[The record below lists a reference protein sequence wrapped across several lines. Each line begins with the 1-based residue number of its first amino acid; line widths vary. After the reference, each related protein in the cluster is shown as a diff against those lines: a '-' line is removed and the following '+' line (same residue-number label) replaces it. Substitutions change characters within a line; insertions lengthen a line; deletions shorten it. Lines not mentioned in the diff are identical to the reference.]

1 MLDEQFTK
9 DLQQYLDA
17 PREERDF
24 ERGAL
29 LLLQL
34 NRNRFMHAHLL
45 RRRNWDKLEY
55 ELKKHLNIR
64 LEGLTTR
71 EVQEMEKRELPRI
84 RLSMEARRPI
94 LSTDKDFTGG
104 TYKGRREDHDT
115 LPADIQA
122 LYERNADLYFKMK
135 QTFETLKTME
145 DQTACDRHELLTI
158 LVGLDKEYRANWNAY
173 DTFGSKD
180 TDPASETGEEPAEQT
195 SVTPQQVNAARKYL
209 SQNKTKIATLEGEE
223 ADTLLAKMQ
232 QRVNLLLSAG
242 QTFAKEQQEELAA
255 LGLIFE

>member
-1 MLDEQFTK
+1 MLDEKFTK
-9 DLQQYLDA
+9 DLQQYLTT
-17 PREERDF
+17 PRDERDY

-34 NRNRFMHAHLL
+34 NRNRFMHAKLL
-45 RRRNWDKLEY
+45 RRKNWDKLEY

-104 TYKGRREDHDT
+104 TYKGRREDHDN
-115 LPADIQA
+115 LPAEVQA

-158 LVGLDKEYRANWNAY
+158 LVGLDKEYRQNWNAY
-173 DTFGSKD
+173 DTFGNEAA
-180 TDPASETGEEPAEQT
+180 DPASETGEAEAQT
-195 SVTPQQVNAARKYL
+195 TATPQQVNAAREYL
-209 SQNKTKIATLEGEE
+209 SQNKTKVATLEGEAAE
-223 ADTLLAKMQ
+223 TLLAKMQ

-255 LGLIFE
+255 LGLIFD

>member
-1 MLDEQFTK
+1 MLDDKFTK
-9 DLQQYLDA
+9 DLQQYLTT
-17 PREERDF
+17 PREERDY

-45 RRRNWDKLEY
+45 RRKNWDKLEY

-104 TYKGRREDHDT
+104 TYKGRREDHDN
-115 LPADIQA
+115 LPAEVQA

-145 DQTACDRHELLTI
+145 DKTACDRHELLTI
-158 LVGLDKEYRANWNAY
+158 LVGLDKEYRQNWNAY
-173 DTFGSKD
+173 DTFGNEAA
-180 TDPASETGEEPAEQT
+180 DPASETGEAEAQT
-195 SVTPQQVNAARKYL
+195 TATPQQVNAARKYL
-209 SQNKTKIATLEGEE
+209 SQNKTKVATLDGEAAE
-223 ADTLLAKMQ
+223 TLLAKMQ

-255 LGLIFE
+255 LGLIFD

>member
-1 MLDEQFTK
+1 MLDEKFTK
-9 DLQQYLDA
+9 ELQQYLSS
-17 PREERDF
+17 PREERDY

-45 RRRNWDKLEY
+45 RRKNWDKLEY

-104 TYKGRREDHDT
+104 TYKGRREDHDN
-115 LPADIQA
+115 LPAEVQA

-158 LVGLDKEYRANWNAY
+158 LVGLDKEYRQNWNAY
-173 DTFGSKD
+173 DTFGNEAA
-180 TDPASETGEEPAEQT
+180 DPASETGEAEAQT
-195 SVTPQQVNAARKYL
+195 TATPQQVNAARKYL
-209 SQNKTKIATLEGEE
+209 SQNKTKVATLEGEAAE
-223 ADTLLAKMQ
+223 TLLAKMQ

-255 LGLIFE
+255 LGLIFD

>member
-1 MLDEQFTK
+1 MLDDKFTK
-9 DLQQYLDA
+9 DLQQYLTT
-17 PREERDF
+17 PREERDY
-24 ERGAL
+24 ERGAI

-34 NRNRFMHAHLL
+34 NRNRFMHARLL
-45 RRRNWDKLEY
+45 RRKNWDKLEY

-104 TYKGRREDHDT
+104 TYKGRREDHDQ
-115 LPADIQA
+115 LPAEVQA

-158 LVGLDKEYRANWNAY
+158 LVGLDKEYRQNWNAY
-173 DTFGSKD
+173 DTFGNEAA
-180 TDPASETGEEPAEQT
+180 DPASETGEAEAQT
-195 SVTPQQVNAARKYL
+195 TATPQQVNAARKYL
-209 SQNKTKIATLEGEE
+209 SQNKTKVATLEGEAAE
-223 ADTLLAKMQ
+223 TLLAKMQ

-255 LGLIFE
+255 LGLIFD

>member
-1 MLDEQFTK
+1 MLDEKFTK
-9 DLQQYLDA
+9 DLQQYLTT
-17 PREERDF
+17 PRDERDY

-34 NRNRFMHAHLL
+34 NRNRFMHAHLV
-45 RRRNWDKLEY
+45 RRKNWDKLEY

-104 TYKGRREDHDT
+104 TYKGRREDHDN
-115 LPADIQA
+115 LPAEVQA

-158 LVGLDKEYRANWNAY
+158 LVGLDKEYRQNWNAY
-173 DTFGSKD
+173 DTFGNEAA
-180 TDPASETGEEPAEQT
+180 DPASETGEAEAQT
-195 SVTPQQVNAARKYL
+195 TATPQQVNAARKYL
-209 SQNKTKIATLEGEE
+209 SQNTTKVATLEGEAAE
-223 ADTLLAKMQ
+223 TLLAKMQ

-255 LGLIFE
+255 LGLIFD

>member
-1 MLDEQFTK
+1 MLDEKFTK
-9 DLQQYLDA
+9 DLQQYLTT
-17 PREERDF
+17 PRDERDY

-34 NRNRFMHAHLL
+34 NRNRFMHAHLV
-45 RRRNWDKLEY
+45 RRKNWDKLEY

-104 TYKGRREDHDT
+104 TYKGRREDHDN
-115 LPADIQA
+115 LPAEVQA

-145 DQTACDRHELLTI
+145 DQTACDRHELLTL
-158 LVGLDKEYRANWNAY
+158 LVGLDKEYRQNWNAY
-173 DTFGSKD
+173 DTFGNEAA
-180 TDPASETGEEPAEQT
+180 DPASETGEAEAQT
-195 SVTPQQVNAARKYL
+195 TATPQQVNAARKYL
-209 SQNKTKIATLEGEE
+209 SQNKTKVATLEGEAAE
-223 ADTLLAKMQ
+223 TLLAKMQ

-255 LGLIFE
+255 LGLIFD

>member
-1 MLDEQFTK
+1 MLDEKFTK
-9 DLQQYLDA
+9 DLQQYLTT
-17 PREERDF
+17 PREERDY

-34 NRNRFMHAHLL
+34 NRNRFMHAQLL
-45 RRRNWDKLEY
+45 RRRNWDKVEY

-84 RLSMEARRPI
+84 KLSMEARRPI

-104 TYKGRREDHDT
+104 VYKGRREDHDT
-115 LPADIQA
+115 LPAEVQA

-145 DQTACDRHELLTI
+145 DKTACDRHELLTI
-158 LVGLDKEYRANWNAY
+158 LVGLDKEYRQNWNAY
-173 DTFGSKD
+173 DTFGNEAA
-180 TDPASETGEEPAEQT
+180 DPAQPSAETAEQT
-195 SVTPQQVNAARKYL
+195 TVTPQQVNAARKYL
-209 SQNKTKIATLEGEE
+209 SQNKTKIATLEGEA

-255 LGLIFE
+255 LGLIFD

>member
-1 MLDEQFTK
+1 MLDDKFTK
-9 DLQQYLDA
+9 DLQQYLTT
-17 PREERDF
+17 PREERDY
-24 ERGAL
+24 ERGAI

-34 NRNRFMHAHLL
+34 NRNRFMHARLL
-45 RRRNWDKLEY
+45 RRKNWDKLEY

-104 TYKGRREDHDT
+104 TYKGRREDHDQ
-115 LPADIQA
+115 LPAEVQA

-145 DQTACDRHELLTI
+145 DKTACDRHELLTI
-158 LVGLDKEYRANWNAY
+158 LVGLDKEYRQNWNAY
-173 DTFGSKD
+173 DTFGNEAA
-180 TDPASETGEEPAEQT
+180 DPASETGEAEAQT
-195 SVTPQQVNAARKYL
+195 TATPQQVNAARKYL
-209 SQNKTKIATLEGEE
+209 SQNKTKVATLEGEAAE
-223 ADTLLAKMQ
+223 TLLAKMQ

-255 LGLIFE
+255 LGLIFD

>member
-1 MLDEQFTK
+1 MLDDKFTK
-9 DLQQYLDA
+9 DLQQYLTT
-17 PREERDF
+17 PREERDY
-24 ERGAL
+24 ERGTL

-34 NRNRFMHAHLL
+34 NRNRFMHARLL
-45 RRRNWDKLEY
+45 RRKNWDKLEY

-104 TYKGRREDHDT
+104 TYKGRREDHDN
-115 LPADIQA
+115 LPAEVQA

-158 LVGLDKEYRANWNAY
+158 LVGLDKEYRQNWNAY
-173 DTFGSKD
+173 DTFGNEAA
-180 TDPASETGEEPAEQT
+180 DPASETGEAEAQT
-195 SVTPQQVNAARKYL
+195 TATPQQVNAARKYL
-209 SQNKTKIATLEGEE
+209 SQNKTKVATLEGEAAE
-223 ADTLLAKMQ
+223 TLLAKMQ

-255 LGLIFE
+255 LGLIFD

>member
-1 MLDEQFTK
+1 MIDEKFTK
-9 DLQQYLDA
+9 DLQQYLTT
-17 PREERDF
+17 PREERDY

-34 NRNRFMHAHLL
+34 NRNRFMHARLL
-45 RRRNWDKLEY
+45 RRKNWDKLEY

-84 RLSMEARRPI
+84 KLSMEARRPI

-104 TYKGRREDHDT
+104 TYKGRREDHDS
-115 LPADIQA
+115 LPVEVQA

-158 LVGLDKEYRANWNAY
+158 LVGLDKEYRQNWNAY
-173 DTFGSKD
+173 DTFGNEAA
-180 TDPASETGEEPAEQT
+180 DPASETGEAEAQT
-195 SVTPQQVNAARKYL
+195 TATPQQVNAARKYL
-209 SQNKTKIATLEGEE
+209 SQNKTKVATLEGEAAE
-223 ADTLLAKMQ
+223 TLLAKMQ

-255 LGLIFE
+255 LGLIFD

>member
-1 MLDEQFTK
+1 MLDDKFTK
-9 DLQQYLDA
+9 DLQQYLTT
-17 PREERDF
+17 PRDERDY

-34 NRNRFMHAHLL
+34 NRNRFMHARLL
-45 RRRNWDKLEY
+45 RRKNWDKLEY

-104 TYKGRREDHDT
+104 TYKGRREDHDN
-115 LPADIQA
+115 LPAEVQA

-158 LVGLDKEYRANWNAY
+158 LVGLDKEYRQNWNAY
-173 DTFGSKD
+173 DTFGNEAA
-180 TDPASETGEEPAEQT
+180 DPASETGEAEAQT
-195 SVTPQQVNAARKYL
+195 TATPQQVNAARKYL
-209 SQNKTKIATLEGEE
+209 SQNKTKVATLEGEAAE
-223 ADTLLAKMQ
+223 TLLAKMQ

-242 QTFAKEQQEELAA
+242 QTFAKEQQEELTA
-255 LGLIFE
+255 LGLIFD

>member
-1 MLDEQFTK
+1 MLDEKFTK
-9 DLQQYLDA
+9 DLQQYLTT
-17 PREERDF
+17 PREERDY

-34 NRNRFMHAHLL
+34 NRNRFMHARLL
-45 RRRNWDKLEY
+45 RRKNWDKLEY

-104 TYKGRREDHDT
+104 TYKGRREDHDN
-115 LPADIQA
+115 LPDDIQA

-145 DQTACDRHELLTI
+145 DKTACDRHELLTI
-158 LVGLDKEYRANWNAY
+158 LVALDKEYRQNWNTY
-173 DTFGSKD
+173 DSFG
-180 TDPASETGEEPAEQT
+180 TQEEEEPAPTTGEEPEKAT
-195 SVTPQQVNAARKYL
+195 ATPNQLNAARKYL
-209 SQNKTKIATLEGEE
+209 SYNKAKLATLTGEA
-223 ADTLLAKMQ
+223 ADALLAKMQ

-255 LGLIFE
+255 MGLIFE

>member
-1 MLDEQFTK
+1 MIDEKFTK
-9 DLQQYLDA
+9 DLQQYLTT
-17 PREERDF
+17 PREERDY

-45 RRRNWDKLEY
+45 RRKNWDKLEY

-84 RLSMEARRPI
+84 KLSMEARRPI

-104 TYKGRREDHDT
+104 TYKGRREDHDQ
-115 LPADIQA
+115 LPAEVQA

-158 LVGLDKEYRANWNAY
+158 LVGLDKEYRQNWNAY
-173 DTFGSKD
+173 DTFGNEAA
-180 TDPASETGEEPAEQT
+180 DPASETGEAEAQT
-195 SVTPQQVNAARKYL
+195 TATPQQVNAARKYL
-209 SQNKTKIATLEGEE
+209 SQNKTKVATLEGEAAE
-223 ADTLLAKMQ
+223 TLLAKMQ

-255 LGLIFE
+255 LGLIFD

>member
-1 MLDEQFTK
+1 MLDEKFTK
-9 DLQQYLDA
+9 ELQQYLSS
-17 PREERDF
+17 PRDERDY

-34 NRNRFMHAHLL
+34 NRNRFMHARLL
-45 RRRNWDKLEY
+45 RRKNWDKLEY

-104 TYKGRREDHDT
+104 TYKGRREDHDN
-115 LPADIQA
+115 LPAEVQA

-158 LVGLDKEYRANWNAY
+158 LVGLDKEYRQNWNAY
-173 DTFGSKD
+173 DTFGNEAA
-180 TDPASETGEEPAEQT
+180 DPASETGEAEAQT
-195 SVTPQQVNAARKYL
+195 TATPQQVNAARKYL
-209 SQNKTKIATLEGEE
+209 SQNKTKVATLEGEAAE
-223 ADTLLAKMQ
+223 TLLAKMQ

-255 LGLIFE
+255 LGLIFD

>member
-1 MLDEQFTK
+1 MLDEKFTK
-9 DLQQYLDA
+9 DLQQYLTT
-17 PREERDF
+17 PRDERDY

-34 NRNRFMHAHLL
+34 NRNRFMHAHLV
-45 RRRNWDKLEY
+45 RRKNWDKLEY

-104 TYKGRREDHDT
+104 TYKGRREDHDN
-115 LPADIQA
+115 LPAEVQA

-158 LVGLDKEYRANWNAY
+158 LVGLDKEYRQNWNAY
-173 DTFGSKD
+173 DTFGNEAA
-180 TDPASETGEEPAEQT
+180 DPASETGEAEAQT
-195 SVTPQQVNAARKYL
+195 TATPQQVNAARKYL
-209 SQNKTKIATLEGEE
+209 SQNKTKVATLEGEAAE
-223 ADTLLAKMQ
+223 TLLAKMQ

-255 LGLIFE
+255 LGLIFD

>member
-1 MLDEQFTK
+1 MLNEKFTK
-9 DLQQYLDA
+9 ELQQYLSS
-17 PREERDF
+17 PREERDY

-34 NRNRFMHAHLL
+34 NRNRFMHARLL
-45 RRRNWDKLEY
+45 RRKNWEKLEY

-94 LSTDKDFTGG
+94 LSTDKAFTEG
-104 TYKGRREDHDT
+104 TYKGRREDHDS
-115 LPADIQA
+115 LPVEVQA

-145 DQTACDRHELLTI
+145 DQTACDHHELLTI
-158 LVGLDKEYRANWNAY
+158 LVGLDKEYRQNWNAY
-173 DTFGSKD
+173 DTFGNEAA
-180 TDPASETGEEPAEQT
+180 DPASETGEAEAQT
-195 SVTPQQVNAARKYL
+195 TATPQQVNAARKYL
-209 SQNKTKIATLEGEE
+209 SQNKTKVATLEGEAAE
-223 ADTLLAKMQ
+223 TLLAKMQ

-255 LGLIFE
+255 LGLIFD

>member
-1 MLDEQFTK
+1 MLDEKFTK
-9 DLQQYLDA
+9 DLQQYLTT
-17 PREERDF
+17 PRDERDY

-34 NRNRFMHAHLL
+34 NRNRFMHAKLL
-45 RRRNWDKLEY
+45 RRKNWDKLEY

-84 RLSMEARRPI
+84 LLSMEARRPI

-104 TYKGRREDHDT
+104 TYKGRREDHDN
-115 LPADIQA
+115 LPAEVQA

-158 LVGLDKEYRANWNAY
+158 LVGLDKEYRQNWNAY
-173 DTFGSKD
+173 DTFGNEAA
-180 TDPASETGEEPAEQT
+180 DPASETGEAEAQT
-195 SVTPQQVNAARKYL
+195 TATPQQVNAARKYL
-209 SQNKTKIATLEGEE
+209 SQNKKKVATLEGEAAE
-223 ADTLLAKMQ
+223 TLLAKMQ

-255 LGLIFE
+255 LGLIFD

>member
-1 MLDEQFTK
+1 MLDEKFTK
-9 DLQQYLDA
+9 DLQQYLTT
-17 PREERDF
+17 PREERDY

-29 LLLQL
+29 LILQL

-84 RLSMEARRPI
+84 KLSMEARRPI

-145 DQTACDRHELLTI
+145 DKTACDRHELLTI
-158 LVGLDKEYRANWNAY
+158 LVALDKEYRQNWNAY
-173 DTFGSKD
+173 DTFGNEAAD
-180 TDPASETGEEPAEQT
+180 TASETGEEPAQT
-195 SVTPQQVNAARKYL
+195 TVTPQQVNAARKYL
-209 SQNKTKIATLEGEE
+209 SQNKTKIATLEGEA
-223 ADTLLAKMQ
+223 ADALLAKMQ

-255 LGLIFE
+255 LGLIFD

>member
-1 MLDEQFTK
+1 MLDDKFTK
-9 DLQQYLDA
+9 DLQQYLTT
-17 PREERDF
+17 PRDERDY

-34 NRNRFMHAHLL
+34 NRNRFMHARLL
-45 RRRNWDKLEY
+45 RRKNWDKLEY

-84 RLSMEARRPI
+84 RLRMEARRPI

-104 TYKGRREDHDT
+104 TYKGRREDHDN
-115 LPADIQA
+115 LPAEVQA

-158 LVGLDKEYRANWNAY
+158 LVGLDKEYRQNWYAY
-173 DTFGSKD
+173 DTFGNAP
-180 TDPASETGEEPAEQT
+180 TDPASETGEAEAQT
-195 SVTPQQVNAARKYL
+195 TATPQQVNAARKYL
-209 SQNKTKIATLEGEE
+209 SQNKTKVATLEGEAAE
-223 ADTLLAKMQ
+223 TLLAKMQ

-255 LGLIFE
+255 LGLIFD

>member
-1 MLDEQFTK
+1 MLDEKFTK
-9 DLQQYLDA
+9 DLQQYLTT
-17 PREERDF
+17 PRDERDY

-34 NRNRFMHAHLL
+34 NRNRFMHARLL
-45 RRRNWDKLEY
+45 RRKNWDKLEY

-104 TYKGRREDHDT
+104 TYKGRREDHDN
-115 LPADIQA
+115 LPAEVQA

-158 LVGLDKEYRANWNAY
+158 LVGLDKEYRQNWNAY
-173 DTFGSKD
+173 DTFGNEAA
-180 TDPASETGEEPAEQT
+180 DPASETGEAEAQT
-195 SVTPQQVNAARKYL
+195 TATPQQVNAARKYL
-209 SQNKTKIATLEGEE
+209 SQNKTKVATLEGEAAE
-223 ADTLLAKMQ
+223 TLLAKMQ

-255 LGLIFE
+255 LGLIFD

>member
-1 MLDEQFTK
+1 MLDDKFTK
-9 DLQQYLDA
+9 DLQQYLTT
-17 PREERDF
+17 PRDERDY

-34 NRNRFMHAHLL
+34 NRNRFMHAHLV
-45 RRRNWDKLEY
+45 RRKNWDKLEY

-104 TYKGRREDHDT
+104 TYKGRREDHDN
-115 LPADIQA
+115 LPAEVQA

-158 LVGLDKEYRANWNAY
+158 LVGLDKEYRQNWNAY
-173 DTFGSKD
+173 DTFGNEAAGPSPD
-180 TDPASETGEEPAEQT
+180 TGEAEAQT
-195 SVTPQQVNAARKYL
+195 TATPQQVNAARKYL
-209 SQNKTKIATLEGEE
+209 SQNKTKVATLEGEAAE
-223 ADTLLAKMQ
+223 TLLAKMQ

-255 LGLIFE
+255 LGLIFD

>member
-1 MLDEQFTK
+1 MLDEKFTK
-9 DLQQYLDA
+9 DLQQYLTT
-17 PREERDF
+17 PRDERDY

-34 NRNRFMHAHLL
+34 NRNRFMHARLL
-45 RRRNWDKLEY
+45 RRKNWDKLEY

-104 TYKGRREDHDT
+104 TYKGRREDHDS
-115 LPADIQA
+115 LPVEVQA

-158 LVGLDKEYRANWNAY
+158 LVGLDKEYRQNWNAY
-173 DTFGSKD
+173 DTFGNEAA
-180 TDPASETGEEPAEQT
+180 DPASETGEAEAQT
-195 SVTPQQVNAARKYL
+195 TATPQQVNAARKYL
-209 SQNKTKIATLEGEE
+209 SQNKTKVATLEGEAAE
-223 ADTLLAKMQ
+223 TLLAKMQ

-255 LGLIFE
+255 LGLIFD

>member
-1 MLDEQFTK
+1 MLDDKFTK
-9 DLQQYLDA
+9 DLQQYLTT
-17 PREERDF
+17 PRDERDY

-34 NRNRFMHAHLL
+34 NRNRFMHAHLV
-45 RRRNWDKLEY
+45 RRKNWDKLEY

-64 LEGLTTR
+64 LVGLTSR

-104 TYKGRREDHDT
+104 TYKGRREDPDN
-115 LPADIQA
+115 LPAEVQA
-122 LYERNADLYFKMK
+122 RYERNAALYFKMK

-158 LVGLDKEYRANWNAY
+158 LVGLDKEYRQNWNAY
-173 DTFGSKD
+173 DTFGNEAA
-180 TDPASETGEEPAEQT
+180 DPASETGEAEAQT
-195 SVTPQQVNAARKYL
+195 TATPQQVNAARKYL
-209 SQNKTKIATLEGEE
+209 SQNKTKVATLEGEAAE
-223 ADTLLAKMQ
+223 TLLAKMQ
-232 QRVNLLLSAG
+232 QPVNLLHSAG

-255 LGLIFE
+255 LGLIFD

>member
-1 MLDEQFTK
+1 MLDEKFTK
-9 DLQQYLDA
+9 DLQQYLTT
-17 PREERDF
+17 PREERDY

-34 NRNRFMHAHLL
+34 NRNRFMHAQLL
-45 RRRNWDKLEY
+45 RRKNWDKLEY

-84 RLSMEARRPI
+84 KLSMEARRPI

-104 TYKGRREDHDT
+104 TYKGRREDHDQ
-115 LPADIQA
+115 LPAEVQA

-145 DQTACDRHELLTI
+145 DKTACDRHELLTI
-158 LVGLDKEYRANWNAY
+158 LVGLDKEYRQNWNAY
-173 DTFGSKD
+173 DTFGNEAA
-180 TDPASETGEEPAEQT
+180 DPASETGEAEAQT
-195 SVTPQQVNAARKYL
+195 TATPQQVNAARKYL
-209 SQNKTKIATLEGEE
+209 SQNKTKVATLEGEAAE
-223 ADTLLAKMQ
+223 TLLAKMQ

-255 LGLIFE
+255 LGLIFD

>member
-1 MLDEQFTK
+1 MLDEKFTK
-9 DLQQYLDA
+9 DLQQYLTT
-17 PREERDF
+17 PRDERDY

-34 NRNRFMHAHLL
+34 NRNRFMHAHLG
-45 RRRNWDKLEY
+45 RRKNWDKLEY

-104 TYKGRREDHDT
+104 TYKGRREDHDN
-115 LPADIQA
+115 LPAEVQA

-158 LVGLDKEYRANWNAY
+158 LVGLDKEYRQNWNAY
-173 DTFGSKD
+173 DTFGNEAA
-180 TDPASETGEEPAEQT
+180 DPASETGEAEAQT
-195 SVTPQQVNAARKYL
+195 TATPQQVNAARKYL
-209 SQNKTKIATLEGEE
+209 SQNKTKVATLEGEAAE
-223 ADTLLAKMQ
+223 TLLAKMQ

-255 LGLIFE
+255 LGLIFD

>member
-1 MLDEQFTK
+1 MIDEKFTK
-9 DLQQYLDA
+9 DLQQYLTT
-17 PREERDF
+17 PREERDY

-34 NRNRFMHAHLL
+34 NRNRFMHARLL
-45 RRRNWDKLEY
+45 RRKNWDKLEY

-84 RLSMEARRPI
+84 KLSMEARRPI

-104 TYKGRREDHDT
+104 TYKGRREDHDS
-115 LPADIQA
+115 LPVEVQA

-158 LVGLDKEYRANWNAY
+158 LVGLDKEYRQNWNAY
-173 DTFGSKD
+173 DTFANEAA
-180 TDPASETGEEPAEQT
+180 DPASETGEAEAQT
-195 SVTPQQVNAARKYL
+195 TATPQQVNAARKYL
-209 SQNKTKIATLEGEE
+209 SQNKTKVATLEGEAAE
-223 ADTLLAKMQ
+223 TLLAKMQ

-255 LGLIFE
+255 LGLIFD

>member
-1 MLDEQFTK
+1 MLDEKFTK
-9 DLQQYLDA
+9 ELQQYLSS
-17 PREERDF
+17 PREERDY

-34 NRNRFMHAHLL
+34 NRNRFMHAKLL
-45 RRRNWDKLEY
+45 RRKNWDKLEY

-104 TYKGRREDHDT
+104 TYKGRREDHDN
-115 LPADIQA
+115 LPAEVQA

-145 DQTACDRHELLTI
+145 DQTSCDRHELLTI
-158 LVGLDKEYRANWNAY
+158 LVGLDNEYRQNWNAY
-173 DTFGSKD
+173 DTFGNEAA
-180 TDPASETGEEPAEQT
+180 DPASETGEAEAQT
-195 SVTPQQVNAARKYL
+195 TATPQQVNAARKYL
-209 SQNKTKIATLEGEE
+209 SQNKTKVATLEGEAAE
-223 ADTLLAKMQ
+223 TLLAKMQ

-242 QTFAKEQQEELAA
+242 KTFAKEQQEELAA
-255 LGLIFE
+255 LGLIFD

>member
-1 MLDEQFTK
+1 MLDEKFTK
-9 DLQQYLDA
+9 DLQQYLTT
-17 PREERDF
+17 PREERDY

-34 NRNRFMHAHLL
+34 NRNRFMHAQLL
-45 RRRNWDKLEY
+45 RRKNWDKLEY

-104 TYKGRREDHDT
+104 TYKGRREDHDN
-115 LPADIQA
+115 LPAEVQA

-158 LVGLDKEYRANWNAY
+158 LVGLDKEYRQNWNAY
-173 DTFGSKD
+173 DTFGNEAA
-180 TDPASETGEEPAEQT
+180 DPASETGEAEAQT
-195 SVTPQQVNAARKYL
+195 TATPQQVNAARKYL
-209 SQNKTKIATLEGEE
+209 SQNKTKVATLEGEAAE
-223 ADTLLAKMQ
+223 TLLAKMQ

-255 LGLIFE
+255 LGLIFD

>member
-1 MLDEQFTK
+1 MIDEKFTK
-9 DLQQYLDA
+9 ELQQYLSS
-17 PREERDF
+17 PREERDY

-45 RRRNWDKLEY
+45 RRKKWEKLEY

-84 RLSMEARRPI
+84 KLSMEARRPI

-104 TYKGRREDHDT
+104 TYKGRREDHDQ
-115 LPADIQA
+115 LPAEVQA

-158 LVGLDKEYRANWNAY
+158 LVGLDKEYRQNWNAY
-173 DTFGSKD
+173 DTFGN
-180 TDPASETGEEPAEQT
+180 EAEYFLTMTQD
-195 SVTPQQVNAARKYL
+195 
-209 SQNKTKIATLEGEE
+209 E
-223 ADTLLAKMQ
+223 
-232 QRVNLLLSAG
+232 
-242 QTFAKEQQEELAA
+242 
-255 LGLIFE
+255 

>member
-1 MLDEQFTK
+1 MLDDKFTK
-9 DLQQYLDA
+9 DLQQYLTT
-17 PREERDF
+17 PRDERDY

-34 NRNRFMHAHLL
+34 NRNRFMHARLL
-45 RRRNWDKLEY
+45 RRKNWDKLEY

-104 TYKGRREDHDT
+104 TYKGRREDHDN
-115 LPADIQA
+115 LPAEVQA

-158 LVGLDKEYRANWNAY
+158 LVGLDKEYRQNWNAY
-173 DTFGSKD
+173 DTFGNEAA
-180 TDPASETGEEPAEQT
+180 DPASETGEAEAQT
-195 SVTPQQVNAARKYL
+195 TATPQQVNAARKYL
-209 SQNKTKIATLEGEE
+209 SQNKTKVATLEGEAAE
-223 ADTLLAKMQ
+223 TLLAKMQ

-255 LGLIFE
+255 LGLIFD

>member
-1 MLDEQFTK
+1 MLDEKFTK
-9 DLQQYLDA
+9 DLQQYLTT
-17 PREERDF
+17 PRDERDY

-34 NRNRFMHAHLL
+34 NRNRFMHARLL
-45 RRRNWDKLEY
+45 RRKNWDKLEY

-104 TYKGRREDHDT
+104 TYKGLREDHDN
-115 LPADIQA
+115 LPAEVQA

-158 LVGLDKEYRANWNAY
+158 LVGLDKEYRQNWNAY
-173 DTFGSKD
+173 DTFGNEAA
-180 TDPASETGEEPAEQT
+180 DPASETGEAEAQT
-195 SVTPQQVNAARKYL
+195 TATPKQVNAARKYL
-209 SQNKTKIATLEGEE
+209 SQNKTKVATLEGEAAE
-223 ADTLLAKMQ
+223 TLLAKMQ

-255 LGLIFE
+255 LGLIFD

>member
-1 MLDEQFTK
+1 MLDDKFTK
-9 DLQQYLDA
+9 DLQQYLTT
-17 PREERDF
+17 PREERDY
-24 ERGAL
+24 ERGTL

-34 NRNRFMHAHLL
+34 NRNRFMHAHLV
-45 RRRNWDKLEY
+45 RRKNWDKLEY

-104 TYKGRREDHDT
+104 TYKGRREDHDN
-115 LPADIQA
+115 LPAEVQA

-158 LVGLDKEYRANWNAY
+158 LVGLDKEYRQNWNAY
-173 DTFGSKD
+173 DTFGNEAA
-180 TDPASETGEEPAEQT
+180 DPASETGEAEAQT
-195 SVTPQQVNAARKYL
+195 TATPQQVNAARKYL
-209 SQNKTKIATLEGEE
+209 SQNKTKVATLEGEAAE
-223 ADTLLAKMQ
+223 TLLAKMQ

-255 LGLIFE
+255 LGLIFD

>member
-1 MLDEQFTK
+1 MLDEKFTK
-9 DLQQYLDA
+9 DLQQYLTT
-17 PREERDF
+17 PREERDY

-45 RRRNWDKLEY
+45 RRKNWEKLEY

-84 RLSMEARRPI
+84 RLSMEVRRPI

-104 TYKGRREDHDT
+104 TYKGRREDHDN
-115 LPADIQA
+115 LPVEVQA

-145 DQTACDRHELLTI
+145 DKTACDRHELLTI
-158 LVGLDKEYRANWNAY
+158 LVALDKEYRQNWNTY
-173 DTFGSKD
+173 DTFGNEAA
-180 TDPASETGEEPAEQT
+180 DPSPETGEAEAQT
-195 SVTPQQVNAARKYL
+195 TATPQQVNAARKYL
-209 SQNKTKIATLEGEE
+209 SQNKTKVATLEGEAAE
-223 ADTLLAKMQ
+223 TLLAKMQ

-255 LGLIFE
+255 LGLIFD

>member
-1 MLDEQFTK
+1 MLDEKFTK
-9 DLQQYLDA
+9 DLQQYLTT
-17 PREERDF
+17 PRDERDY

-34 NRNRFMHAHLL
+34 NRNRFMHAKLL
-45 RRRNWDKLEY
+45 RRKNWDKLEY

-104 TYKGRREDHDT
+104 TYKGRREDHDN
-115 LPADIQA
+115 LPAEVQA

-158 LVGLDKEYRANWNAY
+158 LVGLDKEYRQNWNAY
-173 DTFGSKD
+173 DTFGNEAA
-180 TDPASETGEEPAEQT
+180 DPASETGEAEAQT
-195 SVTPQQVNAARKYL
+195 TATPQQVNAARKYL
-209 SQNKTKIATLEGEE
+209 SQNKTKVATLEGEAAE
-223 ADTLLAKMQ
+223 TLLAKMQ

-255 LGLIFE
+255 LGLIFD

>member
-1 MLDEQFTK
+1 MLDEKFTK
-9 DLQQYLDA
+9 ELQQYLSS
-17 PREERDF
+17 PREERDY

-34 NRNRFMHAHLL
+34 NRNRFMHAQLL
-45 RRRNWDKLEY
+45 RRKNWDKLEY

-104 TYKGRREDHDT
+104 TYKGRREDHDN
-115 LPADIQA
+115 LPAEVQA

-158 LVGLDKEYRANWNAY
+158 LVGLDKEYRQNWNAY
-173 DTFGSKD
+173 DTFGNEAA
-180 TDPASETGEEPAEQT
+180 DPASETGEAEAQT
-195 SVTPQQVNAARKYL
+195 TATPQQVNAARKYL
-209 SQNKTKIATLEGEE
+209 SQNKTKVATLEGEAAE
-223 ADTLLAKMQ
+223 TLLAKMQ

-255 LGLIFE
+255 LGLIFD

>member
-1 MLDEQFTK
+1 MLDDKFTK
-9 DLQQYLDA
+9 DLQQYLTT
-17 PREERDF
+17 PRDERDY

-34 NRNRFMHAHLL
+34 NRNRFMHAHLV
-45 RRRNWDKLEY
+45 RRKNWDKLEY

-104 TYKGRREDHDT
+104 TYKGRREDHDN
-115 LPADIQA
+115 LPAEVQA

-158 LVGLDKEYRANWNAY
+158 LVGLDKEYRQNWNAY
-173 DTFGSKD
+173 DTFGNEAA
-180 TDPASETGEEPAEQT
+180 DPASETGEAEAQT
-195 SVTPQQVNAARKYL
+195 TATPQQVNAARKYL
-209 SQNKTKIATLEGEE
+209 SQNKTKVATLEGEAAE
-223 ADTLLAKMQ
+223 TLLAKMQ

-255 LGLIFE
+255 LGLIFD

>member
-1 MLDEQFTK
+1 MLDDKFTK

-45 RRRNWDKLEY
+45 RRKNWDKLEY

-115 LPADIQA
+115 LPAEVQA

-158 LVGLDKEYRANWNAY
+158 LVGLDKEYRQNWNAY
-173 DTFGSKD
+173 DTFGNEAA
-180 TDPASETGEEPAEQT
+180 DPASETGESEAQT
-195 SVTPQQVNAARKYL
+195 TATPQQVNAARKYL
-209 SQNKTKIATLEGEE
+209 SQNKTKIATLEGEAAE
-223 ADTLLAKMQ
+223 TLLAKMQ

-255 LGLIFE
+255 LGLIFD

>member
-1 MLDEQFTK
+1 MLDDKFTK
-9 DLQQYLDA
+9 DLQQYLTT
-17 PREERDF
+17 PRDERDY

-45 RRRNWDKLEY
+45 RRKNWDKLEY

-104 TYKGRREDHDT
+104 TYKGRREDHEN
-115 LPADIQA
+115 LPAEVQA

-158 LVGLDKEYRANWNAY
+158 LVGLDKEYRQNWNAY
-173 DTFGSKD
+173 DTFGNEAA
-180 TDPASETGEEPAEQT
+180 DPASETGEAEAQT
-195 SVTPQQVNAARKYL
+195 TATPQQVNAARKYL
-209 SQNKTKIATLEGEE
+209 SQNKTKVATLEGEAAE
-223 ADTLLAKMQ
+223 TLLAKMQ

-255 LGLIFE
+255 LGLIFD

>member
-1 MLDEQFTK
+1 MLDEKFTK
-9 DLQQYLDA
+9 DLQQYLTT
-17 PREERDF
+17 PRDERDY

-34 NRNRFMHAHLL
+34 NRNRFMHAQLL
-45 RRRNWDKLEY
+45 RRKNWDKLEY

-104 TYKGRREDHDT
+104 TYKGRREDHDN
-115 LPADIQA
+115 LPAEVQA

-158 LVGLDKEYRANWNAY
+158 LVGLDKEYRQNWNAY
-173 DTFGSKD
+173 DTFGNEAA
-180 TDPASETGEEPAEQT
+180 DPASETGEAEAQT
-195 SVTPQQVNAARKYL
+195 TATPQQVNAARKYL
-209 SQNKTKIATLEGEE
+209 SQNKTKVATLEGEAAE
-223 ADTLLAKMQ
+223 TLLAKMQ

-255 LGLIFE
+255 LGLIFD

>member
-1 MLDEQFTK
+1 MLDEKFTK
-9 DLQQYLDA
+9 DLQQYLTT
-17 PREERDF
+17 PRDERDY

-34 NRNRFMHAHLL
+34 NRNRFMHERLL
-45 RRRNWDKLEY
+45 RRKNWDKLEY

-115 LPADIQA
+115 LPAEVQA

-145 DQTACDRHELLTI
+145 DKTACDRHELLTI
-158 LVGLDKEYRANWNAY
+158 LVALDKEYRQNWNTY
-173 DTFGSKD
+173 DTFGNEAA
-180 TDPASETGEEPAEQT
+180 DPDSETGEEPAQT
-195 SVTPQQVNAARKYL
+195 TVTPQQVNAARKYL
-209 SQNKTKIATLEGEE
+209 SQNKTKVATLEGEAAE
-223 ADTLLAKMQ
+223 TLLAKMQ

-255 LGLIFE
+255 LGLIFD